1 MNRLDQQTATM
12 FSPYR
17 LGYRAPARYTS
28 SLSTVSIG
36 GGGQTP
42 SDDATLPVT
51 DLALREGEAGPLGI
65 STTTWLVIAG
75 GAVVVYLASRK
86 RKA

>member
-1 MNRLDQQTATM
+1 MNRLDQRTAAL

-28 SLSTVSIG
+28 SLATVAVG
-36 GGGQTP
+36 GP
-42 SDDATLPVT
+42 SASAA
-51 DLALREGEAGPLGI
+51 DLAASDIALREGEAGPLGI
-65 STTTWLVIAG
+65 SITTWFVIAG